1 MSLVSCKITYHGN
14 LNIQITVLEDIFS
27 CDNKGKTCMKNND
40 STTNQVVESNL
51 EKLEDQLNTT
61 NAIAKIILYKNN
73 RCIN

>member
-1 MSLVSCKITYHGN
+1 
-14 LNIQITVLEDIFS
+14 
-27 CDNKGKTCMKNND
+27 MKNND